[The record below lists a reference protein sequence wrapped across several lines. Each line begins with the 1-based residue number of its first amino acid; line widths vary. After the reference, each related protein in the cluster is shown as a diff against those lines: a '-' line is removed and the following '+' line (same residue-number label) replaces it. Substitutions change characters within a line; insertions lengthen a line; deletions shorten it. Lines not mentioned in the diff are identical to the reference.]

1 MCDFIFFLFLHKEAY
16 GEEIWIFTSTRFT
29 LWERRAPFYV
39 CVCVC
44 VGSHKADLF
53 LSLKVTIKRRSWSQ
67 YWVIF
72 RDKNK
77 TKEKNSLY
85 FVNVCG
91 TFITYL
97 LLLRYKKVTE
107 VYIIL
112 HTVFIPHASEPVK
125 CKISD

>member
-1 MCDFIFFLFLHKEAY
+1 MGKKYGFLLLLGLLYEKE
-16 GEEIWIFTSTRFT
+16 ECLST
-29 LWERRAPFYV
+29 
-39 CVCVC
+39 CVC

>member
-1 MCDFIFFLFLHKEAY
+1 M
-16 GEEIWIFTSTRFT
+16 
-29 LWERRAPFYV
+29 PFYV

-67 YWVIF
+67 YWDNIYIYMSHLHGTIF